1 MSDNGADRLVERGST
16 ELHRLAGQAAGRG
29 GVVAR
34 LAQPLEE
41 DAQFLRKLQPS
52 LVARRLRGEE
62 TAGARPAAGP
72 QPRPQRDGKAS
83 GSASPLGLIA
93 AAAATGLVLAKA
105 IDWRGHAHP
114 RA

>member
-1 MSDNGADRLVERGST
+1 MLNAAASRSLEPTCGNSDFFASHISATMPNIVTPSAVCT
-16 ELHRLAGQAAGRG
+16 TAAG
-29 GVVAR
+29 
-34 LAQPLEE
+34 
-41 DAQFLRKLQPS
+41 K
-52 LVARRLRGEE
+52 
-62 TAGARPAAGP
+62 ARPTSAPAIELA
-72 QPRPQRDGKAS
+72 DASKAS